1 MASKLIFCQLIYLL
15 FALLM
20 AINSVQAKQL
30 SYSHI
35 DLGDSVQLNYRWLD
49 QHQTEQ
55 TLSFT
60 VAKQTL
66 FGHFRNFK
74 RYNPSYSEAYVIKKL
89 KAYCAENPFQGVTVN
104 FKKENQ
110 QISIDIQGKK
120 PAAVNAAYRKLKKL
134 GEQYLSEYLIQQG
147 YHRFTNY
154 AGEQAIKPNHIEI
167 AAKSVLDVKVLKP
180 IILKKVSVQNIRK
193 VTNFI
198 LNFVQSI
205 PYSPLESR
213 LTSSGAGFLPPLTLL
228 YKNQGDCDSK
238 VTLAAAMLR
247 SLMPRIGIII
257 VYIEQHALF
266 GIEVIPQGDELT
278 LSHQGITYVL
288 AEPTGPAL
296 YALGQVDEFSKQAI
310 LAGLYTVE
318 KVK

>member
-1 MASKLIFCQLIYLL
+1 MASKRPFYHLIVLL
-15 FALLM
+15 F
-20 AINSVQAKQL
+20 IYISVLNLAQAKQL
-30 SYSHI
+30 SFSHI

-49 QHQTEQ
+49 QQNQEQ
-55 TLSFT
+55 SLSFT
-60 VAKQTL
+60 VKKHVL
-66 FGHFRNFK
+66 FGHFRHFK
-74 RYNPSYSEAYVIKKL
+74 NYKPQYSEAYIIKRL
-89 KAYCAENPFQGVTVN
+89 KTYTHNNPFAKVTVN
-104 FKKENQ
+104 FVQENE
-110 QISIDIQGKK
+110 QIILDIQGKDQQTI
-120 PAAVNAAYRKLKKL
+120 NAAYNKLKAL
-134 GEQYLSEYLIQQG
+134 TNQYLQDYLALHN
-147 YHRFTNY
+147 YHQFTTY
-154 AGEQAIKPNHIEI
+154 LGEQAIKPNHIDI
-167 AAKSVLDVKVLKP
+167 ADKSVLDVKALKP

-228 YKNQGDCDSK
+228 YKNKGDCDSK

-247 SLMPRIGIII
+247 SLMPRINIII
-257 VYIEQHALF
+257 IYIEQHALL
-266 GIEVIPQGDELT
+266 GIEVMPKADELT
-278 LSHQGITYVL
+278 LSYQGITYVL

-296 YALGQVDEFSKQAI
+296 HPLGQVDTFSKQAI